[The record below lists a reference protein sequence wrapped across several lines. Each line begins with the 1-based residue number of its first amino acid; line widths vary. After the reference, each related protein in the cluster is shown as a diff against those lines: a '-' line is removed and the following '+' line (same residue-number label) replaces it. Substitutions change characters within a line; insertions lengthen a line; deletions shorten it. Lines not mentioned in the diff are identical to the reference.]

1 MARAGILYSHVAKA
15 AAQLAATGKNPTVDS
30 VREQLG
36 GTGSKS
42 TIAPLLK
49 QWKAQH
55 QGETAAADAGL
66 PVDLLEAVKGVY
78 ERVQAD
84 AQHQVE
90 LARSEHLAALKTV
103 QEQLRQCQAHDGMLS
118 QSVASLSAELAQ
130 TKEALARLQG
140 AHQAEQITVA
150 SLRSDNA
157 GMEQR
162 LADRAAEVK
171 ALVEQL
177 AQTRVQFEHFQEA
190 IAAQRLEDRRAFD
203 RHAGRLEHDLASAQ
217 QHLMMQQSTLAQQD
231 TQLVQLRAEHASGAD
246 DAHAARHELATVLAD
261 RVQLTRQLTEAATSA
276 EIVADKLERADR
288 DLIEARMALAAQG
301 RQTELLAGQL
311 TGVGAER
318 DKLTQEKLA
327 LAQDNAVLRER
338 ALAAGKR
345 TNHSAKLGG

>member
-15 AAQLAATGKNPTVDS
+15 ATQLAAAGKNPTVDS

-55 QGETAAADAGL
+55 QGETAAAGAGL

-78 ERVQAD
+78 ERMQAD
-84 AQHQVE
+84 AQQQFE
-90 LARSEHLAALKTV
+90 LARAEHLAALEAV

-118 QSVASLSAELAQ
+118 QSAASLSAELAQ

-150 SLRSDNA
+150 TLRSDNA

-177 AQTRVQFEHFQEA
+177 AQARVQFEHFQQA
-190 IAAQRLEDRRAFD
+190 IAEQRLEDRRAFD

-217 QHLMMQQSTLAQQD
+217 Q
-231 TQLVQLRAEHASGAD
+231 QLGQLRAEHAARAD
-246 DAHAARHELATVLAD
+246 DARAAREELATVLAD
-261 RVQLTRQLTEAATSA
+261 RVQLTRQLAEATTSA
-276 EIVADKLERADR
+276 DTMADKLEKAGQEV
-288 DLIEARMALAAQG
+288 IEARMALAQQQG
-301 RQTELLAGQL
+301 QAELLTGQL
-311 TGVGAER
+311 ARAAAER
-318 DKLTQEKLA
+318 DKLVQE
-327 LAQDNAVLRER
+327 NAALRER
-338 ALAAGKR
+338 AHAGTARARNAGK
-345 TNHSAKLGG
+345 SGG

>member
-15 AAQLAATGKNPTVDS
+15 AAQLAAAGKNPTVDS

-49 QWKAQH
+49 QWKMQH
-55 QGETAAADAGL
+55 QGETAAAGAGL

-84 AQHQVE
+84 AQRQID
-90 LARSEHLAALKTV
+90 LARAEHLAALGAV

-118 QSVASLSAELAQ
+118 QSAASLSAELAQ

-140 AHQAEQITVA
+140 AHQAEQITA
-150 SLRSDNA
+150 ATLRSDNT

-177 AQTRVQFEHFQEA
+177 AQARVQFEHFQEA

-217 QHLMMQQSTLAQQD
+217 QHLMAQQTTLAQQD
-231 TQLVQLRAEHASGAD
+231 TQLVGLRAEHAARAE
-246 DAHAARHELATVLAD
+246 DARAAREELATMRTD
-261 RVQLTRQLTEAATSA
+261 QVQLTRQLAETATSA
-276 EIVADKLERADR
+276 ETMADKLEKADQEVIDVR
-288 DLIEARMALAAQG
+288 LALAQQQG
-301 RQTELLAGQL
+301 RAELLVGQL
-311 TGVGAER
+311 AGATAER
-318 DKLTQEKLA
+318 DKLVKENSA
-327 LAQDNAVLRER
+327 LRER
-338 ALAAGKR
+338 AHTGTAHAKNNGK
-345 TNHSAKLGG
+345 SGG

>member
-15 AAQLAATGKNPTVDS
+15 AAQLAAAGKNPTVDN

-55 QGETAAADAGL
+55 QGETAAAGAGL
-66 PVDLLEAVKGVY
+66 PMDLLEAVKGVY
-78 ERVQAD
+78 ERMQAD
-84 AQHQVE
+84 AQRQVE
-90 LARSEHLAALKTV
+90 QARVEHLAALEAV

-118 QSVASLSAELAQ
+118 QSAASLSAELAQ

-140 AHQAEQITVA
+140 AHHAEQITVA
-150 SLRSDNA
+150 TLRSDNA

-162 LADRAAEVK
+162 LADRAMEVK

-203 RHAGRLEHDLASAQ
+203 RHAGRLEHDLASTQ
-217 QHLMMQQSTLAQQD
+217 Q
-231 TQLVQLRAEHASGAD
+231 QLGQLRAEHAARVD
-246 DAHAARHELATVLAD
+246 DVRAAREELTMVLAD
-261 RVQLTRQLTEAATSA
+261 RVQLTRQLAEAATSA
-276 EIVADKLERADR
+276 ETVAGKLERASQDVV
-288 DLIEARMALAAQG
+288 EARIAIAAQQG
-301 RQTELLAGQL
+301 QAELLMGQL
-311 TGVGAER
+311 AGVGAER
-318 DKLTQEKLA
+318 DKLTQEILT
-327 LAQDNAVLRER
+327 LVQDNAALREH

-345 TNHSAKLGG
+345 TKPSEKSGA